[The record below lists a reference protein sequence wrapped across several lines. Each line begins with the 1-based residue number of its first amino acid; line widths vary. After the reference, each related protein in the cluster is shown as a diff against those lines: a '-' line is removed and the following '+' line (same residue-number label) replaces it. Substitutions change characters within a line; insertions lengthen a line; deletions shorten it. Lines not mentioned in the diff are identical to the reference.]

1 MGSDWPVAPLDPL
14 GGVKAA
20 VLRETLDGKNPRGWY
35 PEQRTTLE
43 QALAGYTREA
53 AYAGFT
59 EKSTG
64 RIAPGFL
71 ADFIV
76 LDRDLFAI
84 DPETLSDVKV
94 LRAIVG
100 GEQRFGV

>member
-1 MGSDWPVAPLDPL
+1 
-14 GGVKAA
+14 
-20 VLRETLDGKNPRGWY
+20 VLRETLDGKNPSGWF

-43 QALAGYTREA
+43 QALAGYTSEA

-59 EKSTG
+59 EKDTG
-64 RIAPGFL
+64 RIAPGYL

-76 LDRDLFAI
+76 LDRDLFAV
-84 DPETLSDVKV
+84 DPEFIADTKV

-100 GEQRFGV
+100 GVQRFAA